1 MTQLLAKQQRAPARF
16 DSPQQQAYL
25 NLWRTYDRLR
35 AIEDEFFAGLDLTA
49 QQYNVLRLLRAQHPR
64 MAATLDVADRLVSRA
79 PDITRI
85 IDKLEQRGL
94 VTRVRSK
101 SDRRTV
107 LVGITRAGLTLL
119 AVTAEALCA
128 CHKQQLGHMS
138 AGDLKRVVALLRA
151 MREPHEP
158 QGSSWR

>member
-1 MTQLLAKQQRAPARF
+1 MAETATKQRKAPARF
-16 DSPQQQAYL
+16 DSPQQEAFL
-25 NLWRTYDRLR
+25 SLWRTYDRLR
-35 AIEDEFFAGLDLTA
+35 AIEDEFFARLDLTA
-49 QQYNVLRLLRAQHPR
+49 AQYNVLRLLRAQHPQ
-64 MAATLDVADRLVSRA
+64 MAATLDVADRLISRA

-119 AVTAEALCA
+119 AETAEALCA

-151 MREPHEP
+151 MREPYEP
-158 QGSSWR
+158 QDSSWR